1 MHAWKHWLMGAG
13 FFGFAIFTLMTGGSA
28 WLVGLCILASGY
40 LFYRAF
46 TDQTGAAGDDLQL
59 AVDFVRDPRETL
71 LDIAVAKLGGEEE
84 QQPAKDRP
92 GLMDALV
99 AEFGPEQ
106 SKRDEAPAFDPDA
119 AIARY
124 LANRPP
130 EPPAAAEPAYR
141 LPVRGF
147 GRKRA

>member
-13 FFGFAIFTLMTGGSA
+13 FFGFAIFTLMTGGSP
-28 WLVGLCILASGY
+28 WLVGLCVIASGY

-59 AVDFVRDPRETL
+59 AVNFVRDPRETL
-71 LDIAVAKLGGEEE
+71 LDLAVDRLGGNEEE
-84 QQPAKDRP
+84 QPANDRP
-92 GLMDALV
+92 GLLQGLME
-99 AEFGPEQ
+99 EFGPER
-106 SKRDEAPAFDPDA
+106 SKGEEPPAFDPDA

-124 LANRPP
+124 IANRPP
-130 EPPAAAEPAYR
+130 EHPAAAETAYR
-141 LPVRGF
+141 PPVRGF